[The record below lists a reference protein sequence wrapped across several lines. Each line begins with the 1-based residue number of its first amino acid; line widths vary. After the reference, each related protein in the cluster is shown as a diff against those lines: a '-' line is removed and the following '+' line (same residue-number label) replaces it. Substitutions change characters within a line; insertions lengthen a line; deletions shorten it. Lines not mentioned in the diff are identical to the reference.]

1 MKTNIVM
8 KSADRNL
15 FGIIIKQNTKNG
27 QSLSVTDLI
36 KAYEKAR
43 MQYGGEEK
51 NIHEIVNNK
60 GFKETIYL
68 TLNRIGI
75 VKLHIDDFLKEV
87 EDKGLI
93 KILKSIGMWETYGR
107 GDNKEVFCNSYIW
120 TLLALELHPIF
131 FTELM
136 FSVNFDELDTD
147 NLLRLDVPVMLPK
160 KEVMKTYLFQSGDK
174 YKIGKS
180 RDVNRRLE
188 ELGLYNPDIKL
199 VCEMVGDL
207 ETELHEKYKKYL
219 YKREWFVF
227 DNETLRSVL
236 KDFKQTTSKSNY

>member
-1 MKTNIVM
+1 MKTNVVM
-8 KSADRNL
+8 QSADRNL

-27 QSLSVTDLI
+27 QSLSVSDLM

-43 MQYGGEEK
+43 YQYGGEEK

-60 GFKETIYL
+60 GFKETIYI
-68 TLNRIGI
+68 TLNSIGV

-93 KILKSIGMWETYGR
+93 KVLKSIGMWETYGR

-131 FTELM
+131 FTELVSNAD
-136 FSVNFDELDTD
+136 FSVLNIDFDTQ
-147 NLLRLDVPVMLPK
+147 VMLSK
-160 KEVMKTYLFQSGDK
+160 KEIMKTYLFQSGDK

-180 RDVNRRLE
+180 RDINRRLE

-207 ETELHEKYKKYL
+207 ETELHKKYKKYL
-219 YKREWFVF
+219 YKREWFIF
-227 DNETLRSVL
+227 DNETLKSVL
-236 KDFKQTTSKSNY
+236 KDFKQTTSKSNH